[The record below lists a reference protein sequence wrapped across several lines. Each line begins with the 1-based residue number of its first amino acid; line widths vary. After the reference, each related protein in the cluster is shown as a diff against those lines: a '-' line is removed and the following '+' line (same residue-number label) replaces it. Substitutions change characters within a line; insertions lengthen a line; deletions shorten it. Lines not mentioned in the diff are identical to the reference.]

1 MGHGGMGEDEPR
13 RKRPRAESAGKPRGM
28 GAWVFMAPKACTPPF
43 PTLNPNPSRSYLSGG
58 RGDYPKGFRVPG
70 SVRCPRGLYTFNK
83 QNHHQPK
90 DEKRD
95 DAVLG
100 YPDSTTAFEKQ
111 FHVLGSGQ
119 SAP

>member
-1 MGHGGMGEDEPR
+1 
-13 RKRPRAESAGKPRGM
+13 
-28 GAWVFMAPKACTPPF
+28 MAPKCCAAPF
-43 PTLNPNPSRSYLSGG
+43 PALKPNPSSQFLSAG

-70 SVRCPRGLYTFNK
+70 SVRCPCGLYTFNK

-100 YPDSTTAFEKQ
+100 YPDSTPAFEKQ

-119 SAP
+119 SVP